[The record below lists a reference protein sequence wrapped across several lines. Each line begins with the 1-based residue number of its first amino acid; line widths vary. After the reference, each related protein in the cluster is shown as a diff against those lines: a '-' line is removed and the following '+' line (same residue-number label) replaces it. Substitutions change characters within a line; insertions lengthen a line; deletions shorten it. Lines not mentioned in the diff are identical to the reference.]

1 MALQNVAY
9 RLIGNH
15 IPEIGQGAHNP
26 VIAPVP
32 VLARH
37 ANDQLL
43 HLALDPR
50 STRAMTNLRAIEFAG
65 DQLAVP
71 GQDSVRPGNGCDLGE
86 NLAAHAM
93 TNFAERGSLGIR
105 RFSRPFNWAF
115 RMRFSAARYSFRV
128 SNSWS
133 TVPVT

>member
-1 MALQNVAY
+1 MALQNIAH

-15 IPEIGQGAHNP
+15 IPEIAKGPQNP
-26 VIAPVP
+26 VKPEAPFF
-32 VLARH
+32 ARH

-71 GQDSVRPGNGCDLGE
+71 GQDSVRPGDGCDLGE
-86 NLAAHAM
+86 NLAAHAT
-93 TNFAERGSLGIR
+93 TNFAERGSLGI
-105 RFSRPFNWAF
+105 PPL
-115 RMRFSAARYSFRV
+115 
-128 SNSWS
+128 S
-133 TVPVT
+133 T